1 MLKIIPTFLYVYKFN
16 ETKYFSSLVMIFFK
30 FSGALNI
37 LCVDRLVIMENIDI
51 QSVNNCSRKFTI
63 NNIAGFVTHPVF
75 LLLNIT
81 LSSAF

>member
-1 MLKIIPTFLYVYKFN
+1 MKVDKFN
-16 ETKYFSSLVMIFFK
+16 ETKYFSSLVMIFFLK
-30 FSGALNI
+30 FSGALTI

-63 NNIAGFVTHPVF
+63 NSITGFVTHPVI

-81 LSSAF
+81 L